1 MLFIVVVLVQ
11 VSRQGGLTRLHVFLY
26 CFDNLII
33 DFKA

>member
-26 CFDNLII
+26 CFDYRVET
-33 DFKA
+33 